1 MRRVFRPTQL
11 AQFLRGVGEVSAKQ
25 KRWPPSR
32 EQAELSPK
40 PKPNK
45 WKEGWGL
52 VSHNTRG
59 EEAMIYSEA
68 EARIPHIKRQAGEQ
82 GLAAYV
88 RGDTVAWEC
97 SLSSISP
104 SERIGSLCMRGVPEV
119 TAEDAAG
126 STSL

>member
-1 MRRVFRPTQL
+1 
-11 AQFLRGVGEVSAKQ
+11 
-25 KRWPPSR
+25 
-32 EQAELSPK
+32 
-40 PKPNK
+40 
-45 WKEGWGL
+45 
-52 VSHNTRG
+52 
-59 EEAMIYSEA
+59 MIYSEA

-126 STSL
+126 STSLQAFKRFLDFTALIPQSQSLPVSILTIF